1 MRFNTIMGNDSGS
14 WLVVDTADNNEIVG
28 VHTSATLA
36 ALDAYKREQ
45 DSCHEDLLTLMQRQ
59 KDLSTLLQHKTAA

>member
-1 MRFNTIMGNDSGS
+1 MRFNIIMCNDSGNL
-14 WLVVDTADNNEIVG
+14 LVVDTADNNEIVG
-28 VHTSATLA
+28 VHMSATLA

-45 DSCHEDLLTLMQRQ
+45 DSCHGDLLTLMQRQ